1 MSMRD
6 FISGRSSIG
15 SVNAGLLILRIIVGL
30 SLFLKHG
37 FEKLT
42 GYSTMVQGFP
52 NPIHIGSHA
61 SLAFALFTDGICSLL
76 VVFGLM
82 TRPAAALILIN
93 LLTAFIFIH
102 HAEFFGGP
110 STDHVQLV
118 VLYIAAAATLV
129 CTGAGKFSVDGR
141 FTRV

>member
-1 MSMRD
+1 MSVRD
-6 FISGRSSIG
+6 FISGRSSME
-15 SVNAGLLILRIIVGL
+15 SVNVGLLILRIIVGL
-30 SLFLKHG
+30 SLFMKHG

-76 VVFGLM
+76 IVFGFM

-141 FTRV
+141 LK

>member
-1 MSMRD
+1 MSVRD
-6 FISGRSSIG
+6 FISGRSSME
-15 SVNAGLLILRIIVGL
+15 SVNVGLLILRIIVGL
-30 SLFLKHG
+30 SLFMKHG

-76 VVFGLM
+76 IVFGFM

-141 FTRV
+141 LR